1 VAEPREKKPV
11 VVVVDID
18 DDLSQVLGRSLV
30 RGEREVA
37 EAVLEYGLKRPEDA
51 DVNAM
56 LAGLSLYREMRER
69 GLDPEIVVVGGH
81 PYDNLEAQRNIKRRV
96 REVVEDIGKPVEFY
110 IVSDGEDEF
119 VVAELLHDLGE
130 IGGFKRVVVEQHLG
144 IEGGYIL
151 ILRYLRKAVNDPRY
165 SRYLVG
171 VPGIGLLLLAL
182 TAMMDVASIALELL
196 ALLLGAA
203 MIVHGFRLEPYIE
216 AWARR
221 LAESVRENPYFTT
234 AGIMVLVL
242 FTAAGIYSAYEA
254 YSAAG
259 LSPRALGSVMKT
271 SVPLIG
277 AGVASYLLIS
287 RIFHKA
293 STGDLS
299 IVREVEAMVV
309 TVFVTIAFYNLGSYL
324 EGVQEGEAIPL
335 SAFLQSGFIQYV
347 IIGTGLA
354 AIIEILWRSARRQ
367 ASGRSSS
374 SSP

>member
-1 VAEPREKKPV
+1 VAEPRDRKPV
-11 VVVVDID
+11 IVVVDID

-56 LAGLSLYREMRER
+56 LAGLSLYREMREK
-69 GLDPEIVVVGGH
+69 GLDPEIIVVGGH
-81 PYDNLEAQRNIKRRV
+81 PYDNLEAQRNIKKRV
-96 REVVEDIGKPVEFY
+96 REVVEDIGGPVEFY

-151 ILRYLRKAVNDPRY
+151 VLRYLRKAINDPRY

-171 VPGIGLLLLAL
+171 VPGIGLLLLAF

-203 MIVHGFRLEPYIE
+203 MVVHGFRLEPYLE

-234 AGIMVLVL
+234 AGIMVLLL
-242 FTAAGIYSAYEA
+242 FTAAGVYSAYEA

-259 LSPRALGSVMKT
+259 LSARALGSVMKT

-293 STGDLS
+293 SMGDLS
-299 IVREVEAMVV
+299 IVREVEAMIV

-354 AIIEILWRSARRQ
+354 AIIEILWRGTRRQ
-367 ASGRSSS
+367 ASGQSSS

>member
-1 VAEPREKKPV
+1 VAEPRERKPV

>member
-1 VAEPREKKPV
+1 VAEPRDRKPV

-69 GLDPEIVVVGGH
+69 GLDPEIIVVGGH

-119 VVAELLHDLGE
+119 IVAELLHDLGE

-182 TAMMDVASIALELL
+182 TAIMDVASIALELL

-254 YSAAG
+254 YSTAG

-271 SVPLIG
+271 SIPLVG

-335 SAFLQSGFIQYV
+335 TAFLQSGFIQYV